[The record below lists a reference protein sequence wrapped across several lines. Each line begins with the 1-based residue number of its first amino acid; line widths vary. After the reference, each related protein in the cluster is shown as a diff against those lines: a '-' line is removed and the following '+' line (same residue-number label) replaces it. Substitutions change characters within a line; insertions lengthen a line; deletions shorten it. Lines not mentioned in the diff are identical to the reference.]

1 MSKDLRNL
9 ISTSKRIV
17 VKIGSSSITTAQG
30 GIDEQK
36 LNQIVK
42 AIAAHHKKAH
52 EIVLVSSGAIAAG
65 LAPLKLDS
73 RPKDLTLQQAVA
85 SVGQSLLVNKYSQE
99 FSKHG
104 INVGQVLLTAEDMSR
119 RSHYR
124 NAQRTFNKLL
134 EMKVIPIVNENDTVA
149 NDEIRVGDNDRLAG
163 IVTHIIDAD
172 ALILLSDVD
181 GLYTAPPGVT
191 NSKLIT
197 EVKDFTE
204 INNLEIGGAG
214 ASGVGTGGMFTKVQA
229 ARIASAGGVAVLIT
243 DAKNLDAVLDG
254 KNVGTIFWP
263 KKAKLSA
270 RSLWI
275 AHAADIEGQIKVD
288 QGAAKALL
296 TKQASLL
303 SAGIKEIYGDF
314 EDGAV
319 VEVIDENQKVIAKG
333 LIKFDSTELP
343 KMIGKNSSKLLE
355 EFGEGYEKEVI
366 HRDDLVLSSDIVV
379 DN

>member
-17 VKIGSSSITTAQG
+17 VKVGSSSITTAQG

-36 LNQIVK
+36 INQIVE
-42 AIAAHHKKAH
+42 AIAKHHKKQH

-73 RPKDLTLQQAVA
+73 RPKDLSLQQAVA

-99 FSKHG
+99 FSKYD

-149 NDEIRVGDNDRLAG
+149 TDEIRVGDNDRLAG
-163 IVTHIIDAD
+163 IVTHLINAD

-181 GLYTAPPGVT
+181 GLYSAPPGNT
-191 NSKLIT
+191 NSRFIS

-204 INNLEIGGAG
+204 IDNLEIGGAG
-214 ASGVGTGGMFTKVQA
+214 TSGVGTGGMFTKVQA
-229 ARIASAGGVAVLIT
+229 ARIASAGGVTGLIT
-243 DAKNLDAVLDG
+243 DAKNLELVLDG
-254 KNVGTIFWP
+254 KEVGTIFWP

-275 AHAADIEGQIKVD
+275 SHAADIEGQIKVD
-288 QGAAKALL
+288 KGAANALL

-303 SAGIKEIYGDF
+303 SAGIKEVFGDF

-319 VEVIDENQKVIAKG
+319 VEVIDENHKVIAKG
-333 LIKFDSTELP
+333 LTNFDSSELP
-343 KMIGKNSSKLLE
+343 KMLGKNSAKLIE
-355 EFGEGYEKEVI
+355 EFGAGYEKEVI
-366 HRDDLVLSSDIVV
+366 HRDDLVLSADIVV

>member
-1 MSKDLRNL
+1 MIKDFRNL

-17 VKIGSSSITTAQG
+17 VKVGSSSITTAQG

-36 LNQIVK
+36 INQIVK
-42 AIAAHHKKAH
+42 AISKHHKKQH

-73 RPKDLTLQQAVA
+73 RPKDLSLQQAVA

-99 FSKHG
+99 FLKHG
-104 INVGQVLLTAEDMSR
+104 INVGQVLLTAVDMSR

-149 NDEIRVGDNDRLAG
+149 TDEIRVGDNDRLAG
-163 IVTHIIDAD
+163 IVTHLVNAD
-172 ALILLSDVD
+172 SLILLSDVD
-181 GLYTAPPGVT
+181 GLYTAPPGKE
-191 NSKLIT
+191 NSKFIS

-214 ASGVGTGGMFTKVQA
+214 ASGIGTGGMFTKVQA

-243 DAKNLDAVLDG
+243 DAKNLESVLEG
-254 KNVGTIFWP
+254 KEVGTIFWP
-263 KKAKLSA
+263 KKEKLSA
-270 RSLWI
+270 RALWI

-288 QGAAKALL
+288 LGAANALV

-303 SAGIKEIYGDF
+303 SAGIKEVFGDF

-319 VEVIDENQKVIAKG
+319 VEVIDENNKVIAKG
-333 LIKFDSTELP
+333 LINFDSSELP
-343 KMIGKNSSKLLE
+343 KMIGKNSAKLIE
-355 EFGEGYEKEVI
+355 EFGAGYEKEVI
-366 HRDDLVLSSDIVV
+366 HRDDLVLSSDMILS
-379 DN
+379 N

>member
-163 IVTHIIDAD
+163 IATHLIDAD

-181 GLYTAPPGVT
+181 GLYTAPPGNT

-254 KNVGTIFWP
+254 KNVGTFFWP

>member
-163 IVTHIIDAD
+163 IATHLIDAD

-254 KNVGTIFWP
+254 KNVGTFFWP

>member
-9 ISTSKRIV
+9 ISTSKRLV

-191 NSKLIT
+191 NSKLIS

-355 EFGEGYEKEVI
+355 EFGEGYKKEVI
-366 HRDDLVLSSDIVV
+366 HRDDLVLSSDIVM

>member
-1 MSKDLRNL
+1 MGQEEQILDWMEESKDLRTL

-149 NDEIRVGDNDRLAG
+149 NDEIRVGDND
-163 IVTHIIDAD
+163 
-172 ALILLSDVD
+172 
-181 GLYTAPPGVT
+181 
-191 NSKLIT
+191 
-197 EVKDFTE
+197 
-204 INNLEIGGAG
+204 
-214 ASGVGTGGMFTKVQA
+214 
-229 ARIASAGGVAVLIT
+229 
-243 DAKNLDAVLDG
+243 
-254 KNVGTIFWP
+254 
-263 KKAKLSA
+263 
-270 RSLWI
+270 
-275 AHAADIEGQIKVD
+275 
-288 QGAAKALL
+288 
-296 TKQASLL
+296 
-303 SAGIKEIYGDF
+303 
-314 EDGAV
+314 
-319 VEVIDENQKVIAKG
+319 
-333 LIKFDSTELP
+333 
-343 KMIGKNSSKLLE
+343 
-355 EFGEGYEKEVI
+355 
-366 HRDDLVLSSDIVV
+366 
-379 DN
+379 

>member
-1 MSKDLRNL
+1 MSKDLRTL

-163 IVTHIIDAD
+163 IVTHLIDAD

-181 GLYTAPPGVT
+181 GLYTAPPGNS

-303 SAGIKEIYGDF
+303 SAGIKEVYGDF

>member
-1 MSKDLRNL
+1 MSKDLRNQ
-9 ISTSKRIV
+9 ISNSKRIV

-30 GIDEQK
+30 GIDEEK
-36 LNQIVK
+36 INQIVK
-42 AIAAHHKKAH
+42 AIAKHHNKEH

-65 LAPLKLDS
+65 LAPLKLES
-73 RPKDLTLQQAVA
+73 RPKDLSLQQAVA

-99 FSKHG
+99 FLKHG

-134 EMKVIPIVNENDTVA
+134 EMKVVPIVNENDTVA
-149 NDEIRVGDNDRLAG
+149 TDEIRVGDNDRLAG
-163 IVTHIIDAD
+163 IVTHLINAD

-181 GLYTAPPGVT
+181 GLYTAPPGNS
-191 NSKLIT
+191 NSKFIS

-204 INNLEIGGAG
+204 IDDLEIGGAG

-229 ARIASAGGVAVLIT
+229 ARIASAGGVTVLIT
-243 DAKNLDAVLDG
+243 DAKNLDSVFDG
-254 KNVGTIFWP
+254 KEVGTIFWP

-275 AHAADIEGQIKVD
+275 AHAADIEGQIKID

-303 SAGIKEIYGDF
+303 SAGIKEVYGDF

-319 VEVIDENQKVIAKG
+319 VEVIDENRQVIAKG
-333 LIKFDSTELP
+333 LTNFDSSELP
-343 KMIGKNSSKLLE
+343 KMIGKNSVKLIE

-366 HRDDLVLSSDIVV
+366 HRDDLVLNNDIIL
-379 DN
+379 DK

>member
-163 IVTHIIDAD
+163 IVTHLIDAD

-181 GLYTAPPGVT
+181 GLYTAPPGNT

-243 DAKNLDAVLDG
+243 DAKNLNSVLDG
-254 KNVGTIFWP
+254 KNVGTFFWP

>member
-1 MSKDLRNL
+1 MSKDLRTL

-181 GLYTAPPGVT
+181 GLYTAPPGNS
-191 NSKLIT
+191 NSKLIS

-303 SAGIKEIYGDF
+303 SAGIKEVYGDF

>member
-163 IVTHIIDAD
+163 IVTHLIDAD

-181 GLYTAPPGVT
+181 GLYTAPPGNT

-303 SAGIKEIYGDF
+303 SAGIKEVYGDF

>member
-17 VKIGSSSITTAQG
+17 VKVGSSSITTAQG
-30 GIDEQK
+30 GIDEK
-36 LNQIVK
+36 KINQIVE
-42 AIAAHHKKAH
+42 AIAKHHKKQH

-73 RPKDLTLQQAVA
+73 RPKDLSLQQAVA

-99 FSKHG
+99 FSKYD

-149 NDEIRVGDNDRLAG
+149 TDEIRVGDNDRLAG
-163 IVTHIIDAD
+163 IVTHLINAD

-181 GLYTAPPGVT
+181 GLYSAPPGNT
-191 NSKLIT
+191 NSKFIS

-204 INNLEIGGAG
+204 IDNLEIGGAG
-214 ASGVGTGGMFTKVQA
+214 TSGVGTGGMFTKVQA
-229 ARIASAGGVAVLIT
+229 ARIASAGGVTVLIT
-243 DAKNLDAVLDG
+243 DAKNLELVLDG
-254 KNVGTIFWP
+254 KEVGTIFWP

-275 AHAADIEGQIKVD
+275 SHAADIEGQIKVD
-288 QGAAKALL
+288 KGAANALL

-303 SAGIKEIYGDF
+303 SAGIKEVFGDF

-319 VEVIDENQKVIAKG
+319 VEVIDENHKVIAKG
-333 LIKFDSTELP
+333 LTNFDSSELP
-343 KMIGKNSSKLLE
+343 KMLGKNSAKLIE
-355 EFGEGYEKEVI
+355 EFGAGYEKEVI
-366 HRDDLVLSSDIVV
+366 HRDDLVLSADIVI

>member
-1 MSKDLRNL
+1 MSKDLRTL

-42 AIAAHHKKAH
+42 AIATHHKKAH

-163 IVTHIIDAD
+163 IVTHLIDAD

-181 GLYTAPPGVT
+181 GLYTAPPGNS

-303 SAGIKEIYGDF
+303 SAGIKEVYGDF

>member
-17 VKIGSSSITTAQG
+17 VKVGSSSITTAQG

-36 LNQIVK
+36 INQIVE
-42 AIAAHHKKAH
+42 AIAKHHKKQH

-73 RPKDLTLQQAVA
+73 RPKDLSLQQAVA

-99 FSKHG
+99 FSKYD

-149 NDEIRVGDNDRLAG
+149 TDEIRVGDNDRLAG
-163 IVTHIIDAD
+163 IVTHLINAD

-181 GLYTAPPGVT
+181 GLYSAPPGNT
-191 NSKLIT
+191 NSKFIS

-204 INNLEIGGAG
+204 IDNLKIGGAG
-214 ASGVGTGGMFTKVQA
+214 TSGVGTGGMFTKVQA
-229 ARIASAGGVAVLIT
+229 ARIASAGGVTVLIT
-243 DAKNLDAVLDG
+243 DAKNLELVLDG
-254 KNVGTIFWP
+254 KEVGTIFWP

-275 AHAADIEGQIKVD
+275 SHAADIEGQIKVD
-288 QGAAKALL
+288 KGAANALL

-303 SAGIKEIYGDF
+303 SAGIKEVFGDF

-319 VEVIDENQKVIAKG
+319 VEVIDENHKVIAKG
-333 LIKFDSTELP
+333 LTNFDSSELP
-343 KMIGKNSSKLLE
+343 KMLGKNSAKLIE
-355 EFGEGYEKEVI
+355 EFGAGYEKEVI
-366 HRDDLVLSSDIVV
+366 HRDDLVLSADIVV

>member
-1 MSKDLRNL
+1 MSKDLRTL

-99 FSKHG
+99 FSKQG

-181 GLYTAPPGVT
+181 GLYTAPPGNT

-243 DAKNLDAVLDG
+243 DAKNLDAVLEG

-275 AHAADIEGQIKVD
+275 AHAADIEGQIKID

-303 SAGIKEIYGDF
+303 SAGIKEVYGDF

>member
-163 IVTHIIDAD
+163 IVTHLIDAD

-181 GLYTAPPGVT
+181 GLYTAPPGNT

-229 ARIASAGGVAVLIT
+229 ARISSAGGVAVLIT

>member
-1 MSKDLRNL
+1 MSKDLRTL

-163 IVTHIIDAD
+163 IVTHLIDAD

-181 GLYTAPPGVT
+181 GLYTAPPGNT

-254 KNVGTIFWP
+254 KNVGTFFWP

-303 SAGIKEIYGDF
+303 SAGIKEVYGDF

-343 KMIGKNSSKLLE
+343 KMIGKNSSRLLE

-366 HRDDLVLSSDIVV
+366 HRDDLVLSSDIVM

>member
-163 IVTHIIDAD
+163 IVTHLIDAD

-181 GLYTAPPGVT
+181 GLYTAPPGNT

-243 DAKNLDAVLDG
+243 DAKNLDSVLDG
-254 KNVGTIFWP
+254 KNVGTFFWP

-275 AHAADIEGQIKVD
+275 AHAADIEGQIKID

>member
-163 IVTHIIDAD
+163 IVTHLIDAD

-181 GLYTAPPGVT
+181 GLYTAPPGNT

>member
-1 MSKDLRNL
+1 MSKDLRTL

-99 FSKHG
+99 FSKQG

-181 GLYTAPPGVT
+181 GLYTAPPGNS
-191 NSKLIT
+191 NSKLIS

-243 DAKNLDAVLDG
+243 DAKNLDAVLEG

-275 AHAADIEGQIKVD
+275 AHAADIEGQIKID

-303 SAGIKEIYGDF
+303 SAGIKEVYGDF

>member
-1 MSKDLRNL
+1 
-9 ISTSKRIV
+9 
-17 VKIGSSSITTAQG
+17 
-30 GIDEQK
+30 
-36 LNQIVK
+36 
-42 AIAAHHKKAH
+42 
-52 EIVLVSSGAIAAG
+52 
-65 LAPLKLDS
+65 
-73 RPKDLTLQQAVA
+73 
-85 SVGQSLLVNKYSQE
+85 
-99 FSKHG
+99 
-104 INVGQVLLTAEDMSR
+104 
-119 RSHYR
+119 
-124 NAQRTFNKLL
+124 
-134 EMKVIPIVNENDTVA
+134 VA

-181 GLYTAPPGVT
+181 GLYTAPPGNT

-243 DAKNLDAVLDG
+243 DAKNLDAVLEG

-275 AHAADIEGQIKVD
+275 AHAADIEGQIKID

-303 SAGIKEIYGDF
+303 SAGIKEVYGDF

>member
-1 MSKDLRNL
+1 MSKDLRTL

-181 GLYTAPPGVT
+181 GLYTAPPGNS
-191 NSKLIT
+191 NSKLIS

-229 ARIASAGGVAVLIT
+229 ARIASAGGVTVLIT

-303 SAGIKEIYGDF
+303 SAGIKEVYGDF

>member
-17 VKIGSSSITTAQG
+17 VKVGSSSITTAQG

-36 LNQIVK
+36 INQIVE
-42 AIAAHHKKAH
+42 AIAKHHKKQH

-73 RPKDLTLQQAVA
+73 RPKDLSLQQAVA

-99 FSKHG
+99 FSKYD

-149 NDEIRVGDNDRLAG
+149 TDEIRVGDNDRLAG
-163 IVTHIIDAD
+163 IVTHLINAD

-181 GLYTAPPGVT
+181 GLYSAPPVNT
-191 NSKLIT
+191 NSRFIS

-204 INNLEIGGAG
+204 IDNLEIGGAG
-214 ASGVGTGGMFTKVQA
+214 TSGVGTGGMFTKVQA
-229 ARIASAGGVAVLIT
+229 ARIASAGGVTVLIT
-243 DAKNLDAVLDG
+243 DAKNLELVLDG
-254 KNVGTIFWP
+254 KEVGTIFWP

-275 AHAADIEGQIKVD
+275 SHAADIEGQIKVD
-288 QGAAKALL
+288 KGAANALL

-303 SAGIKEIYGDF
+303 SAGIKEVFGDF

-319 VEVIDENQKVIAKG
+319 VEVIDENHKVIAKG
-333 LIKFDSTELP
+333 LTNFDSSELP
-343 KMIGKNSSKLLE
+343 KMLGKNSAKLIE
-355 EFGEGYEKEVI
+355 EFGAGYEKEVI
-366 HRDDLVLSSDIVV
+366 HRDDLVLSADIVV

>member
-163 IVTHIIDAD
+163 IVTHLIDAD

-181 GLYTAPPGVT
+181 GLYTAPPGNT

-254 KNVGTIFWP
+254 KNVGTFFWP

-366 HRDDLVLSSDIVV
+366 HRDDLVLSSDIVM

>member
-1 MSKDLRNL
+1 MSKDLRNQ
-9 ISTSKRIV
+9 ISNSKRIV

-30 GIDEQK
+30 GIDEEK
-36 LNQIVK
+36 INHIVQ
-42 AIAAHHKKAH
+42 AIAKHHNKEH

-73 RPKDLTLQQAVA
+73 RPKDLSLQQAVA

-99 FSKHG
+99 FLKHG

-134 EMKVIPIVNENDTVA
+134 EMKVVPIVNENDTVA
-149 NDEIRVGDNDRLAG
+149 TDEIRVGDNDRLAG
-163 IVTHIIDAD
+163 IVTHLINAD

-181 GLYTAPPGVT
+181 GLYTAPPGNS
-191 NSKLIT
+191 NSKFIS

-204 INNLEIGGAG
+204 IDDLEIGGAG

-229 ARIASAGGVAVLIT
+229 ARIASAGGVTVLIT
-243 DAKNLDAVLDG
+243 DAKNLDSVFDG
-254 KNVGTIFWP
+254 KEVGTIFWP

-275 AHAADIEGQIKVD
+275 AHAADIEGQIKID

-303 SAGIKEIYGDF
+303 SAGIKDVYGDF

-319 VEVIDENQKVIAKG
+319 VEVIDESRQVIAKG
-333 LIKFDSTELP
+333 LTNFDSSELP
-343 KMIGKNSSKLLE
+343 KMIGKNSAKLIE

-366 HRDDLVLSSDIVV
+366 HRDDLVLNNDIIL
-379 DN
+379 DK

>member
-163 IVTHIIDAD
+163 IVTHLIDAD

-181 GLYTAPPGVT
+181 GLYTAPPGNT

-254 KNVGTIFWP
+254 KNVGTFFWP

>member
-1 MSKDLRNL
+1 M
-9 ISTSKRIV
+9 
-17 VKIGSSSITTAQG
+17 
-30 GIDEQK
+30 
-36 LNQIVK
+36 
-42 AIAAHHKKAH
+42 
-52 EIVLVSSGAIAAG
+52 
-65 LAPLKLDS
+65 
-73 RPKDLTLQQAVA
+73 
-85 SVGQSLLVNKYSQE
+85 
-99 FSKHG
+99 
-104 INVGQVLLTAEDMSR
+104 GQVLLTAEDMSR

-163 IVTHIIDAD
+163 IVTHLIDAD

-181 GLYTAPPGVT
+181 GLYTAPPGNT

-303 SAGIKEIYGDF
+303 SAGIKEVYGDF

>member
-1 MSKDLRNL
+1 MSKDLRTL

-99 FSKHG
+99 FSKQG

-181 GLYTAPPGVT
+181 GLYTAPPGNS
-191 NSKLIT
+191 NSKLIS

-275 AHAADIEGQIKVD
+275 AHAADIEGQIKID

-303 SAGIKEIYGDF
+303 SAGIKEVYGDF

>member
-17 VKIGSSSITTAQG
+17 VKVGSSSITTAQG

-36 LNQIVK
+36 INQIVE
-42 AIAAHHKKAH
+42 AIAKHHKKQH

-73 RPKDLTLQQAVA
+73 RPKDLSLQQAVA

-99 FSKHG
+99 FSKYD

-149 NDEIRVGDNDRLAG
+149 TDEIRVGDNDRLAG
-163 IVTHIIDAD
+163 IVTHLINAD

-181 GLYTAPPGVT
+181 GLYSAPPGNT
-191 NSKLIT
+191 NSRFIS

-204 INNLEIGGAG
+204 IDNLEIGGAG
-214 ASGVGTGGMFTKVQA
+214 TSGVGTGGMFTKVQA
-229 ARIASAGGVAVLIT
+229 ARIASAGGVTVLIT
-243 DAKNLDAVLDG
+243 DAKNLELVLDG
-254 KNVGTIFWP
+254 KEVGTIFWP

-275 AHAADIEGQIKVD
+275 SHAADIEGQIKVD
-288 QGAAKALL
+288 KGAANALL

-303 SAGIKEIYGDF
+303 SAGIKEVFGDF

-319 VEVIDENQKVIAKG
+319 VEVIDENHKVIAKG
-333 LIKFDSTELP
+333 LTNFDSSELP
-343 KMIGKNSSKLLE
+343 KMLGKNSAKLIE
-355 EFGEGYEKEVI
+355 EFGAGYEKEVI
-366 HRDDLVLSSDIVV
+366 HRDDLVLSVDIVV

>member
-1 MSKDLRNL
+1 MSKDLRNQ
-9 ISTSKRIV
+9 ISNSKRIV

-30 GIDEQK
+30 GIDEEK
-36 LNQIVK
+36 INHIVQ
-42 AIAAHHKKAH
+42 AIAKHHNKEH

-73 RPKDLTLQQAVA
+73 RPKDLSLQQAVA

-99 FSKHG
+99 FLKHG

-134 EMKVIPIVNENDTVA
+134 EMKVVPIVNENDTVA
-149 NDEIRVGDNDRLAG
+149 TDEIRVGDNDRLAG
-163 IVTHIIDAD
+163 IVTHLINAD

-181 GLYTAPPGVT
+181 GLYTAPPGNS
-191 NSKLIT
+191 NSKFIS

-204 INNLEIGGAG
+204 IDDLEIGGAG

-229 ARIASAGGVAVLIT
+229 ARIASAGGVTVLIT
-243 DAKNLDAVLDG
+243 DAKNLDSVFDG
-254 KNVGTIFWP
+254 KEVGTIFWP

-275 AHAADIEGQIKVD
+275 AHAADIEGQIKID

-303 SAGIKEIYGDF
+303 SAGIKEVYGDF

-319 VEVIDENQKVIAKG
+319 VEVIDENRQVIAKG
-333 LIKFDSTELP
+333 LTNFDSSELP
-343 KMIGKNSSKLLE
+343 KMIGKNSAKLIE

-366 HRDDLVLSSDIVV
+366 HRDDLVLNNDIIL
-379 DN
+379 DK

>member
-163 IVTHIIDAD
+163 IVTHLIDAD

-181 GLYTAPPGVT
+181 GLYTAPPGNT

-275 AHAADIEGQIKVD
+275 AHAADIEGQIKID

>member
-17 VKIGSSSITTAQG
+17 VKVGSSSITTAQG

-36 LNQIVK
+36 IEQIVK
-42 AIAAHHKKAH
+42 TIAKHHKKQH

-65 LAPLKLDS
+65 LSPLKLDT
-73 RPKDLTLQQAVA
+73 RPKDLSLQQAVA

-99 FSKHG
+99 FLKHG

-134 EMKVIPIVNENDTVA
+134 EMKVVPIVNENDTVA
-149 NDEIRVGDNDRLAG
+149 TDEIRVGDNDRLAG
-163 IVTHIIDAD
+163 IVTHLINAD

-181 GLYTAPPGVT
+181 GLYTAPPGNS
-191 NSKLIT
+191 NSKLIS
-197 EVKDFTE
+197 EVKDFDV

-214 ASGVGTGGMFTKVQA
+214 TSGVGTGGMFTKVQA
-229 ARIASAGGVAVLIT
+229 ARIASAAGVMVLIT
-243 DAKNLDAVLDG
+243 DAKNLESVLEG
-254 KNVGTIFWP
+254 QEVGTIFWP
-263 KKAKLSA
+263 KKVKLSA
-270 RSLWI
+270 RALWI

-288 QGAAKALL
+288 QGAANALL

-303 SAGIKEIYGDF
+303 SAGIKEVFGDF

-319 VEVIDENQKVIAKG
+319 VEVIDENRKVIAKG
-333 LIKFDSTELP
+333 LINFDSSELP
-343 KMIGKNSSKLLE
+343 KMIGKNSAKLIE
-355 EFGEGYEKEVI
+355 EFGAGYEKEVI
-366 HRDDLVLSSDIVV
+366 HRDDLVLSTDIIL
-379 DN
+379 DK

>member
-1 MSKDLRNL
+1 MSKDLRNQ
-9 ISTSKRIV
+9 ISNSKRIV

-30 GIDEQK
+30 GIDEEK
-36 LNQIVK
+36 INHIVQ
-42 AIAAHHKKAH
+42 AIAKHHNKEH

-73 RPKDLTLQQAVA
+73 RPKDLSLQQAVA

-99 FSKHG
+99 FLKHG

-134 EMKVIPIVNENDTVA
+134 EMKVVPIVNENDTVA
-149 NDEIRVGDNDRLAG
+149 TDEIRVGDNDRLAG
-163 IVTHIIDAD
+163 IVTHLINAD

-181 GLYTAPPGVT
+181 GLYTAPPGNS
-191 NSKLIT
+191 NSKFIS

-204 INNLEIGGAG
+204 IDDLEIGGAG

-229 ARIASAGGVAVLIT
+229 ARIASAGGVTVLIT
-243 DAKNLDAVLDG
+243 DAKNLDSVFDG
-254 KNVGTIFWP
+254 KEVGTIFWP

-275 AHAADIEGQIKVD
+275 AHAADIEGQIRID

-303 SAGIKEIYGDF
+303 SAGIKDVYGDF

-319 VEVIDENQKVIAKG
+319 VEVIDENRQVIAKG
-333 LIKFDSTELP
+333 LTNFDSSELP
-343 KMIGKNSSKLLE
+343 KMIGKNSAKLIE

-366 HRDDLVLSSDIVV
+366 HRDDLVLNNDIIL
-379 DN
+379 DK

>member
-1 MSKDLRNL
+1 MSKDLRNQ
-9 ISTSKRIV
+9 ISNSKRIV

-30 GIDEQK
+30 GIDEEK
-36 LNQIVK
+36 INHIVQ
-42 AIAAHHKKAH
+42 AIAKHHNKEH

-73 RPKDLTLQQAVA
+73 RPKDLSLQQAVA

-99 FSKHG
+99 FLKHG

-134 EMKVIPIVNENDTVA
+134 EMKVVPIVNENDTVA
-149 NDEIRVGDNDRLAG
+149 TDEIRVGDNDRLAG
-163 IVTHIIDAD
+163 IVTHLINAD

-181 GLYTAPPGVT
+181 GLYTAPPGNS
-191 NSKLIT
+191 NSKFIS

-204 INNLEIGGAG
+204 IDDLEIGGAG

-229 ARIASAGGVAVLIT
+229 ARIASAGGVTVLIT
-243 DAKNLDAVLDG
+243 DAKNLDSVFDG
-254 KNVGTIFWP
+254 KEVGTIFWP

-275 AHAADIEGQIKVD
+275 AHAADIEGQIKID

-303 SAGIKEIYGDF
+303 SAGIKEVYGDF

-319 VEVIDENQKVIAKG
+319 VEVVDENRQVIAKG
-333 LIKFDSTELP
+333 LTNFDSSELP
-343 KMIGKNSSKLLE
+343 KMIGKNSAKLIE

-366 HRDDLVLSSDIVV
+366 HRDDLVLNNDIIL
-379 DN
+379 DK

>member
-1 MSKDLRNL
+1 MSKDLRNQ
-9 ISTSKRIV
+9 ISNSKRIV
-17 VKIGSSSITTAQG
+17 VKIGSSSITTTQG
-30 GIDEQK
+30 GIDEEK
-36 LNQIVK
+36 INHIVQ
-42 AIAAHHKKAH
+42 AIAKHHNKEH

-73 RPKDLTLQQAVA
+73 RPKDLSLQQAVA

-99 FSKHG
+99 FLKHG

-134 EMKVIPIVNENDTVA
+134 EMKVVPIVNENDTVA
-149 NDEIRVGDNDRLAG
+149 TDEIRVGDNDRLAG
-163 IVTHIIDAD
+163 IVTHLINAD

-181 GLYTAPPGVT
+181 GLYTAPPGNS
-191 NSKLIT
+191 NSKFIS

-204 INNLEIGGAG
+204 IDDLEIGGAG

-229 ARIASAGGVAVLIT
+229 ARIASAGGVTVLIT
-243 DAKNLDAVLDG
+243 DAKNLDSVFDG
-254 KNVGTIFWP
+254 KEVGTIFWP

-275 AHAADIEGQIKVD
+275 AHAADIEGQIKID

-303 SAGIKEIYGDF
+303 SAGIKEVYGDF

-319 VEVIDENQKVIAKG
+319 VEVVDENRQVIAKG
-333 LIKFDSTELP
+333 LINFDSSELP
-343 KMIGKNSSKLLE
+343 KMIGKNSAKLIE

-366 HRDDLVLSSDIVV
+366 HRDDLVLNNDIIL
-379 DN
+379 DK